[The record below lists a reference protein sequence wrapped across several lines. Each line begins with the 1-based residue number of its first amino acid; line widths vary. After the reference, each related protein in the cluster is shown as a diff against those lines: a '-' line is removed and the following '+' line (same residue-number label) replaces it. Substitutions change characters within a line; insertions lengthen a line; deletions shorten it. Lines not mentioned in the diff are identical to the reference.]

1 MDVPV
6 GSYAPKRRVHPFH
19 VNACKYKGS
28 SFLNQP
34 NMDSSIILMQVK
46 YQNKVSCIKNS
57 GLIWNLVHK
66 SL

>member
-34 NMDSSIILMQVK
+34 NMDSSIILMQV
-46 YQNKVSCIKNS
+46 
-57 GLIWNLVHK
+57 
-66 SL
+66 